1 MPRVNLRC
9 AIKEKSMKS
18 ILLSVLIL
26 TTAAACAQDVPM
38 SAASVS
44 PMPIGKVRK
53 IYVRVDLYHGSWRSL
68 GSMPLEY
75 QREMGMIDAKPK
87 GHLREKL
94 RKDLAGTCI
103 QIMDS
108 LAEAD
113 ASLGLDYTESRRP
126 WDGYTDSDGYTSCTS
141 RVVGYEV
148 TTTCTGDG
156 IWTTS
161 TSTPYGGYSLSGP
174 ILPPVFEEL
183 VLYDAEGN
191 KVGNWSLRTED
202 RPSHKDLADEL
213 FNAVGCGTDVRQSDA
228 K

>member
-1 MPRVNLRC
+1 MR
-9 AIKEKSMKS
+9 
-18 ILLSVLIL
+18 
-26 TTAAACAQDVPM
+26 
-38 SAASVS
+38 
-44 PMPIGKVRK
+44 
-53 IYVRVDLYHGSWRSL
+53 
-68 GSMPLEY
+68 
-75 QREMGMIDAKPK
+75 MIDRKPK

-94 RKDLAGTCI
+94 MKDLAGTCI
-103 QIMDS
+103 QIVDS

-113 ASLGLDYTESRRP
+113 ASLGLDYTEPSRD
-126 WDGYTDSDGYTSCTS
+126 WDGYTSCTS

-161 TSTPYGGYSLSGP
+161 TSTPHGGYSLSGP
-174 ILPPVFEEL
+174 IVFQEL

-213 FNAVGCGTDVRQSDA
+213 LNAVGCGTDVRQSDA